1 MSLSH
6 RGLFLTAAACALALL
21 PSCNRDSGGGKIK
34 VAVVTNNPED
44 FWNICENG
52 AKAAADKHGVELV
65 FKRPEKGDA
74 AIQRDIINDLVNQG
88 VKGIAVSVINP
99 EEQTQD
105 LKNVS
110 EKTHLLTMDNDAAN
124 SGRLCYVGTDNY
136 EAGKAVGKLVKEVLP
151 NGGKVAIFVGQ
162 ITPINARQRFQGVV
176 EELAGKK
183 DADPKQPPGKYEIY
197 KGEAITDG
205 ASRPTAGQNA
215 GDALEQLKAEPNV
228 CLVGLWAYNAPACLE
243 AARSKGLSRK
253 VKIVSFDEYPDTLAG
268 IESGEIHAT
277 VVQDPYNFGY
287 KSVEILAEIAKTG
300 DKSKAEA
307 IKGAVP
313 HRIVAKAT
321 GADRMSVAEF
331 NADMNKK
338 LGK

>member
-1 MSLSH
+1 MSFSR
-6 RGLFLTAAACALALL
+6 RGLLLSAVAAALAVL
-21 PSCNRDSGGGKIK
+21 PSCSNSPGTGKPRI
-34 VAVVTNNPED
+34 AVVTNNPAD

-65 FKRPEKGDA
+65 FKRPDKGDA
-74 AIQRDIINDLVNQG
+74 AVQRDIINDLVNQG

-105 LKNVS
+105 LKNVAA
-110 EKTHLLTMDNDAAN
+110 KTNLLTMDNDAAN

-151 NGGKVAIFVGQ
+151 DGGKVAIFVGQ

-176 EELAGKK
+176 DELAGRK
-183 DADPKQPPGKYEIY
+183 DADPKQPAGKYTIY

-205 ASRPTAGQNA
+205 TNEALATQNA
-215 GDALEQLKAEPNV
+215 ADALENLKAEPNL
-228 CLVGLWAYNAPACLE
+228 CLVGLWAYNAPSALE
-243 AARSKGLSRK
+243 AAKSKGLVGK
-253 VKIVSFDEYPDTLAG
+253 VKIVAFDEYPATLTA
-268 IESGEIHAT
+268 IDKGEIHAT
-277 VVQDPYNFGY
+277 VVQDPYHFGY

-321 GADRMSVAEF
+321 GPDRISVADF